1 MIDFTLRFPAVLA
14 LSLFALSGMKSVFAA
29 DEAPAA
35 MVICVNKN
43 AVSPYTAIE
52 VQAGVRN
59 EWPSL
64 NIVPFRTG
72 DETFEQVQDVSV
84 QYPPAQTGLD
94 ADSSEAVVKGY
105 DKGAL
110 FANSKLVIDFE
121 RGRKGTIQSR
131 MISFVQDVVQ
141 VGKTVYPATLDLDED
156 SISVKSS
163 ALNDDG
169 VIDMRCVTIEN
180 N

>member
-1 MIDFTLRFPAVLA
+1 MMDITLRFPTVLA
-14 LSLFALSGMKSVFAA
+14 LSLFALSGLKSVFAA

-35 MVICVNKN
+35 MMICVNAK

-72 DETFEQVQDVSV
+72 RETFEEIQGVSV

-94 ADSSEAVVKGY
+94 ADASEAVVKGY
-105 DKGAL
+105 DQGSL
-110 FANSKLVIDFE
+110 FANSELVIDFE
-121 RGRKGTIQSR
+121 SGRKSAIQSR
-131 MISFVQDVVQ
+131 LISYVEADVQ
-141 VGKTVYPATLDLDED
+141 VGKTVYSATLDLDED
-156 SISVKSS
+156 SISVNSS

-169 VIDMRCVTIEN
+169 LIDMKCVTIEN
-180 N
+180 D